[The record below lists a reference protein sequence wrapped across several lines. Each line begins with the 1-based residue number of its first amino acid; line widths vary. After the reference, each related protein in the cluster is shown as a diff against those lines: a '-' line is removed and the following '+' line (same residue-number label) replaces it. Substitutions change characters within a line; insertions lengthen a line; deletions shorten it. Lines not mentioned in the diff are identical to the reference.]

1 MAFPDGN
8 LEDMFSAGKR
18 DGDVVKQTSRRSPA
32 QDADRALGFHQNL
45 DDPAFIAPLWH
56 ILGLAQMISTDIER
70 IVRPLG
76 LSSAD
81 LVLLGTI
88 RVASPDA
95 LRATDLAAK
104 LHVSGAALSAR
115 IARLTR
121 MELLIQRRR
130 DDDRRSTELTITAAG
145 VELSEQAT
153 RAVASD
159 AAFSRR
165 FGELSQSERKSLA
178 AVLARLHN
186 LVDRDFLPTLRD

>member
-1 MAFPDGN
+1 M
-8 LEDMFSAGKR
+8 KR
-18 DGDVVKQTSRRSPA
+18 TSRRSPA
-32 QDADRALGFHQNL
+32 QDAERALSFHRNL
-45 DDPAFIAPLWH
+45 EDPAFIGPLWH

-104 LHVSGAALSAR
+104 LHVSNAALSAR

-121 MELLIQRRR
+121 MELLVQARRE
-130 DDDRRSTELTITAAG
+130 DDRRSTELTLTSAG
-145 VELSEQAT
+145 VELSDQAT

-165 FGELSQSERKSLA
+165 FGELSHSERESLA
-178 AVLARLHN
+178 AILARLHN

>member
-1 MAFPDGN
+1 M
-8 LEDMFSAGKR
+8 KVR
-18 DGDVVKQTSRRSPA
+18 SRRSPA
-32 QDADRALGFHQNL
+32 QDADRALDVHQNL
-45 DDPAFIAPLWH
+45 EDPSFIGPLWH

-70 IVRPLG
+70 IVRPLR
-76 LSSAD
+76 LSAAD

-104 LHVSGAALSAR
+104 LHVSSAALSTR

-121 MELLIQRRR
+121 MELLVQRRR
-130 DDDRRSTELTITAAG
+130 DDDRRSMELTITAAG
-145 VELSEQAT
+145 IELSDQAT

-165 FGELSQSERKSLA
+165 FGELSSAERESLVSA
-178 AVLARLHN
+178 LSRLHD
-186 LVDRDFLPTLRD
+186 LIDRDFLPTWRDIA